1 MKKII
6 PYEDDR
12 EEVWKWKKLEG
23 EWMIGI
29 VGFLMF
35 VVIIFLLMF
44 SVIGFGFI
52 EEIDRYGMHYY
63 DATAGSDSMSPI
75 ICHGDLLVIMKS
87 SHPQFD
93 IQVGDIVVF
102 TMPEDYSNRY
112 KPGIAI
118 AHRVVLITE
127 AYGENVYWVKGD
139 KNQEFDP
146 WGLSGNEIDGK
157 IVRVVSHDNGLEKF
171 LVDWI
176 V

>member
-1 MKKII
+1 MKRII

-12 EEVWKWKKLEG
+12 EEVWKWKKIER

-29 VGFLMF
+29 VGIIMF

-52 EEIDRYGMHYY
+52 EEMDRHGMHYY

-102 TMPEDYSNRY
+102 TTSEEYYDYQSGT
-112 KPGIAI
+112 PI
-118 AHRVVLITE
+118 AHKVVLITE
-127 AYGENVYWVKGD
+127 KYGENVYWVKGNI
-139 KNQEFDP
+139 NQEFDP
-146 WGLSGNEIDGK
+146 WGLSENEINGK
-157 IVRVVSHDNGLEKF
+157 IVRVVDHDNGLEKF